1 MEDLP
6 VGGGVFIVH
15 QETEGKHQYEVKSVI
30 KNRTKPQEKFFL
42 RTGDRLMMVNNTEIQ
57 DVPPEQ
63 LAEILTQGSPM
74 LTVHKTIR
82 KKEPVEEKPSD
93 GDVLVPCSKEKRLLW
108 FNQEMRRKDDQEQNE
123 VLPKGEG
130 EEEVCTEEAE
140 ESDLLVVSMKN
151 TTISVMTGRSCDSTE
166 PCPECSHKEC
176 LYDDVVMVAE
186 SSSITRVPGG
196 SGSFRHQKCNEVKV
210 ENVTSRL
217 FLNSLCHEKQVYM
230 SPHPDLITIYYYK
243 SDRYGPSSEVK
254 LRGMPVVLN
263 FSGSNCFLK
272 CSQDEENRVQLC
284 VEICEKQKLK
294 NISRRDR
301 QALAFVFYMK
311 SERTG
316 ETTFESALHTGW
328 FIQNSDV
335 NSVEMATMEI
345 DERQKRQF
353 IIIIKK

>member
-1 MEDLP
+1 CKLQDLP

-123 VLPKGEG
+123 LLPKG
-130 EEEVCTEEAE
+130 EEEVCTEEVE

-186 SSSITRVPGG
+186 SSSITRGQSTARG
-196 SGSFRHQKCNEVKV
+196 KHGE
-210 ENVTSRL
+210 SRL
-217 FLNSLCHEKQVYM
+217 TIADY
-230 SPHPDLITIYYYK
+230 LITIYYYK

-284 VEICEKQKLK
+284 VEVTQILQKVMLK
-294 NISRRDR
+294 SLRDR

-328 FIQNSDV
+328 FIQNSDFNFSFFRPQDMSPKMKLFV
-335 NSVEMATMEI
+335 PVHL
-345 DERQKRQF
+345 
-353 IIIIKK
+353 